1 MELHELI
8 PGLVIAAVGCCGF
21 GAIRVVR
28 HRSGGV
34 RLVGR
39 IAGGAA
45 VLISI
50 GALSMYGCAMSL
62 TYRSPALVSPDG
74 SHQARIT
81 EFDGGAADSFHTRV
95 MIREKWH
102 VYPKEAF
109 YSNDTPQDIRIEW
122 ASNNR
127 LVVRYPSERPARH
140 ENVSCAGSVQGI
152 QVVCEPY

>member
-1 MELHELI
+1 MDKPKKPPRSTRADDIKRELQKSTDFKRQHIDE
-8 PGLVIAAVGCCGF
+8 LVIAAVGCCGF

-74 SHQARIT
+74 SH
-81 EFDGGAADSFHTRV
+81 
-95 MIREKWH
+95 
-102 VYPKEAF
+102 
-109 YSNDTPQDIRIEW
+109 
-122 ASNNR
+122 
-127 LVVRYPSERPARH
+127 
-140 ENVSCAGSVQGI
+140 
-152 QVVCEPY
+152 